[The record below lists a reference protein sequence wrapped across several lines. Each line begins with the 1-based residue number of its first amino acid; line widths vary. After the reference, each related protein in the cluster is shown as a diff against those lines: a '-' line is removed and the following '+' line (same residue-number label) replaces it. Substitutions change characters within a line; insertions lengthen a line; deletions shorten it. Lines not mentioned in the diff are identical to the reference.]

1 MSRKSTF
8 SFKTEKERQRQKT
21 KRFLVGF
28 FSFLIAF
35 ACFSTLYLLITYD
48 FDLSPL
54 LNARGEEETSEPTEP
69 ASKFAPGSAPSHF
82 LLFCTDSELLEL
94 RFVVVVRVNMNEKV
108 FTVCSLSENER
119 VSVEGVNETFL
130 QHYLDGGA
138 KRLVA
143 AVERFNGIKID
154 KHIATSD
161 NGFKKA
167 VNSVGQFKLTLS
179 EQINYRKSDFS
190 IMLIEGEQKLRGDDL
205 LKYMRYCKYIGDEG
219 LDLQAEA
226 VGMMLTQYINTENLA
241 KSDALFSSVINNVE
255 SDITVMDFKSAA
267 QALSFIAQTGFKTET
282 VAYFKSTVG

>member
-1 MSRKSTF
+1 MSKKSTF

-28 FSFLIAF
+28 FSFLVAF
-35 ACFSTLYLLITYD
+35 ACFSTLYLLITYN

-54 LNARGEEETSEPTEP
+54 LNARDEEDTTEPTEI
-69 ASKFAPGSAPSHF
+69 ASEYTSGADLSHF
-82 LLFCTDSELLEL
+82 LLFCTDSEVKEL
-94 RFVVVVRVNMNEKV
+94 RFVIVVRVNMNEKT
-108 FTVCSLSENER
+108 FTVCSLSEKER
-119 VSVEGVNETFL
+119 VTVEGKNETFL

-143 AVERFNGIKID
+143 AVEKFNGIKID
-154 KHIATSD
+154 KYIASSD

-167 VNSVGQFKLTLS
+167 INYAGQFRLTLD

-190 IMLIEGEQKLRGDDL
+190 IMLIEGEQKLRGDDV

-219 LDLQAEA
+219 LDLQADA
-226 VGMMLTQYINTENLA
+226 VGMMLTQYINADNLA
-241 KSDALFSSVINNVE
+241 KSDDLFSSIINNVE
-255 SDITVMDFKSAA
+255 SDITVMDFKSAS
-267 QALSFIAQTGFKTET
+267 QAFSFIAQTGFKTET